1 MARAEASAAGPVAGF
16 SLTELLVV
24 VALLGLAAAV
34 ALPSGQESLARRR
47 VEAASQALLLAIE
60 RQRDRALAAAQPLVL
75 PLAGEGGLL
84 AEPELAEPA
93 LTLVHNLPPQLR
105 FTANGLLIDGGT
117 LVVGHPGTA
126 ARRCLVIAL
135 PLGLLRLGDYGA
147 DPETGLNSAACL
159 PEAAAEAE

>member
-75 PLAGEGGLL
+75 PLA
-84 AEPELAEPA
+84 ACWRSRSSPNRRSPWCTTCRRSSASRP
-93 LTLVHNLPPQLR
+93 
-105 FTANGLLIDGGT
+105 TA
-117 LVVGHPGTA
+117 
-126 ARRCLVIAL
+126 C
-135 PLGLLRLGDYGA
+135 
-147 DPETGLNSAACL
+147 
-159 PEAAAEAE
+159 